1 MGSCLVWAGVARVS
15 GEPPAAAEAAQ
26 AIRYRSPIQATTA
39 RTAYDMHAI
48 CVLATRLQAA
58 APAVVWEAEFY
69 LEIRWSTQAI
79 IEYLNYFAQQR
90 QPLPVS
96 LYFGVIELIETSG
109 ESERWQRSLRD
120 ALGRTP
126 RPRIGGQS
134 SQSGSARRARE

>member
-1 MGSCLVWAGVARVS
+1 MSVR
-15 GEPPAAAEAAQ
+15 E
-26 AIRYRSPIQATTA
+26 
-39 RTAYDMHAI
+39 
-48 CVLATRLQAA
+48 A

-69 LEIRWSTQAI
+69 LEIRRSTQAI

-109 ESERWQRSLRD
+109 ESEPWQRSLRD

-126 RPRIGGQS
+126 RPRIGGRW
-134 SQSGSARRARE
+134 SASASRRPPAVGGWRVTRGPGDGR

>member
-1 MGSCLVWAGVARVS
+1 
-15 GEPPAAAEAAQ
+15 
-26 AIRYRSPIQATTA
+26 
-39 RTAYDMHAI
+39 
-48 CVLATRLQAA
+48 
-58 APAVVWEAEFY
+58 VVWEAEFY

-120 ALGRTP
+120 ALGPNAATTHR
-126 RPRIGGQS
+126 RSVVAVRL
-134 SQSGSARRARE
+134 SASRA

>member
-1 MGSCLVWAGVARVS
+1 M
-15 GEPPAAAEAAQ
+15 
-26 AIRYRSPIQATTA
+26 
-39 RTAYDMHAI
+39 
-48 CVLATRLQAA
+48 LATRLQAA
-58 APAVVWEAEFY
+58 APAVVWEAKFY

-134 SQSGSARRARE
+134 SQSGSARRAREQPNVMKQHT